1 MAEAVETD
9 FVLVVYVETER
20 GLPGPPG
27 PPAAPAVASASRS
40 VSAPAATRPLVMV
53 DECVWA
59 KTVRRGMANKHTHSH
74 TPT

>member
-1 MAEAVETD
+1 MAGADETD
-9 FVLVVYVETER
+9 FVLGVYVETER

-40 VSAPAATRPLVMV
+40 ASAPAAIRPLVTA

-59 KTVRRGMANKHTHSH
+59 KTVRRGIANKHTH
-74 TPT
+74 